1 MGKQESLEFILDRMK
16 YLDDE
21 DRYSLM
27 CEWCEMLF
35 DDTEDTL
42 TIPKHFKLKK
52 N

>member
-35 DDTEDTL
+35 DDNEDTL